1 MPLRLGQEV
10 QEVSRR
16 GSLSLEKPEGRS
28 EMLKPHNLGVFVL
41 TMLILSLSLVVPD
54 SERTAQAQGPVDPH
68 AQNTAR
74 GIQLYQQGDMIGA
87 AKVLHEVVKKHPDD
101 ADAWY
106 YLGLAY
112 NSEGSIGAARPAFEQ
127 LLRLRPDSAD
137 ATAKL
142 AYALILANQP
152 ERAIATAKHAIEL
165 GDQSPEPHYAIAE
178 ASFRLGASEKAVEE
192 AENALR
198 IKPDFVL
205 ALITKSLAH
214 YSLKQYSDAAAS
226 LERFLTVRPDSGDA
240 NAWRGQLE
248 ELRQRAAQP
257 PTEKPAA
264 ETPNF
269 TGRDVTQKARV
280 LSKPE
285 PTYTEP
291 ARKAGVTGTVVLR
304 VIFASDGEVKHIFVI
319 RALGYGLTTQ
329 AIKAARLIKFDP
341 AMKDGRPVSMYMQ
354 LEYNFNLY

>member
-1 MPLRLGQEV
+1 
-10 QEVSRR
+10 
-16 GSLSLEKPEGRS
+16 
-28 EMLKPHNLGVFVL
+28 MLKPHNLGVFVL
-41 TMLILSLSLVVPD
+41 TVLILSLSLVVK
-54 SERTAQAQGPVDPH
+54 AQGPVDPR

-87 AKVLHEVVKKHPDD
+87 AKVLQEVVKKHPDD

-152 ERAIATAKHAIEL
+152 ERAIATANHAIEL

-257 PTEKPAA
+257 PTEKPAS

-319 RALGYGLTTQ
+319 RALGYGLTSQ

-341 AMKDGRPVSMYMQ
+341 AMKDGRPVSMYLQ